1 MKNELQIILDK
12 SIGEK
17 KHKQID
23 DISKKSL
30 KIEVLKKDLE
40 TLVAKI
46 KSLKE
51 KVDSKTSETK
61 EIFCKT
67 KEEYI
72 FLLINK
78 YKIKGF
84 TLWEKDLIIEFI
96 NEEYRILMD
105 MGYVSEKLQQAI
117 EDYTKQNISNMK
129 PFEKKMAE
137 ELLREMLDDMDIDS
151 STFSFEEMSS
161 PDFKKRI
168 ETEAKENFEKQQKKQ
183 KEADKKEIVR
193 KTDIDFQK
201 LYKKLAKIS
210 HPDLC
215 KNETER
221 LEKESQMKA
230 LTLAWEDRN
239 YYEIL
244 MLWLVIDPNNT
255 TNLELNEKNHKK
267 IIAQLNEKI
276 NDLEGEQ
283 YRIKNYFKDTAF
295 YYQNF
300 NAPSDKT
307 VDKKIEKYKN
317 ALQTTAERTIEL
329 TNLFQTTS
337 QLKKHLRYTY
347 DRRAEE
353 EEMFGGFFEKFGKHF
368 ENDNNEY

>member
-30 KIEVLKKDLE
+30 KIEILKKDLE

-168 ETEAKENFEKQQKKQ
+168 ETEAKENFEKQQKNQ

-215 KNETER
+215 KNEAER

>member
-215 KNETER
+215 KNEAER